1 LHLKNHANEIW
12 GENHENG
19 VKIVIRTP
27 RRVSREQ
34 QKKNKK
40 VKTPEKHTI
49 SLKKKKKITPL
60 FRWKK
65 YKMKFRTL
73 ETLPE
78 VPKKTSKI
86 SKSWRRASPNP

>member
-34 QKKNKK
+34 QKNNKK
-40 VKTPEKHTI
+40 VENQEKHTI
-49 SLKKKKKITPL
+49 SVKITPL